1 MQTSRWVP
9 WAERGCLAILFAWLS
24 WLPLPFGSVV
34 DSARVPLIAVPLAL
48 CVAASLVRLYSTRDR
63 TNTAQPTS
71 AWWIWGTGALAFLAA
86 GALQLIP
93 LSPGLLRAL
102 SPQSHA
108 IWSSAT
114 RVASL
119 AGESTRGH
127 WPLTV
132 DPHATSEELL
142 RLAAIFAAFT
152 TSALMVR
159 SHVRRRTLAIVLCL
173 GAVFQAMY
181 GLRQAALQEYEV
193 WGWKNLLVFHRVTG
207 TFVNPNHFAHYIAII
222 LPMALFLGAALW
234 HNAGTPDHPISTRI
248 ATLIERH
255 VLLAGF
261 ALLTVIA
268 CVAGML
274 LAQSRGALLALAVGL
289 IAVAALLPGRRVLRI
304 GFASLAGLLLVAA
317 LALFL
322 GPERTVARFSPGTV
336 EEQAGGRRDTIAA
349 ALRVWQRFPLLGTG
363 HGTFASVV
371 SMEQREDVT
380 RLYNH
385 AHNDYAE
392 IAATAGTAGIV
403 LGLAVLIG
411 GYVALVRSTF
421 GASAREL
428 TWMRRAFQAAALA
441 SVTIAMVHA
450 MFDFNFFIPANPS
463 TLAAIAGAA
472 VASVDRDKRTRR

>member
-1 MQTSRWVP
+1 M
-9 WAERGCLAILFAWLS
+9 CLAILFVWLA

-34 DSARVPLIAVPLAL
+34 ESARLPLIAVPLAL
-48 CVAASLVRLYSTRDR
+48 CVVAALVRLYATRDR
-63 TNTAQPTS
+63 TNTAQPTA
-71 AWWIWGTGALAFLAA
+71 AWWIWGTGALVFLAI

-93 LSPGLLRAL
+93 LPPALLRAL
-102 SPQSHA
+102 SPDAHA
-108 IWSSAT
+108 IWRSAT

-119 AGESTRGH
+119 AGESTRSS

-132 DPHATSEELL
+132 DPRATSAELL
-142 RLAAIFAAFT
+142 RLGAIFAAFT
-152 TSALMVR
+152 TSALLVR
-159 SHVRRRTLAIVLCL
+159 SHVRRRTLATVLCA

-181 GLRQAALQEYEV
+181 GLRQAALQQYEV
-193 WGWKNLLVFHRVTG
+193 WGWKNLLVFHRITG
-207 TFVNPNHFAHYIAII
+207 TFVNPNHFAHYIAVI
-222 LPMALFLGAALW
+222 LPMALFVLAALW
-234 HNAGTPDHPISTRI
+234 HTSGTPEHPMPARI
-248 ATLIERH
+248 AALIERH

-274 LAQSRGALLALAVGL
+274 LAQSRGALLALAAGL
-289 IAVAALLPGRRVLRI
+289 IAVAALLPGRRVMRI
-304 GFASLAGLLLVAA
+304 AFASAAGLLLIGA

-322 GPERTVARFSPGTV
+322 GPERTVARFTPGTM

-349 ALRVWQRFPLLGTG
+349 ALRLWRRFPLLGSG

-371 SMEQREDVT
+371 SMEQREDVA

-392 IAATAGTAGIV
+392 IAATSGTIGIFAGLSV
-403 LGLAVLIG
+403 LLG
-411 GYVALVRSTF
+411 GWAALVRSTF
-421 GASAREL
+421 GAPAREL

-441 SVTIAMVHA
+441 SITIAIVHA